1 LDSYPR
7 RDPLRPANRLGF
19 YLSASRAFL
28 GHLQVAQ
35 AALALDAIDV
45 IIGYAI
51 VQAGVDHLDQ
61 PGGEGRLYARLDTPP
76 PDDSRRPISV
86 SALARSLSLPRET
99 VRRRAD
105 HLLERAIVSRDE
117 RGLSVTTAFLT
128 TPTYQTIVF
137 SQMEPILGFLLKLGY
152 PDDPEM
158 GDARA
163 WLDHQSILD
172 RARQFGRIVLRVQLR
187 HYETLARLG
196 GDLHSGLLLSLILSN
211 AGAAEGEAGQDGATS
226 RLQLAEA
233 LTLNRESTRRRL
245 VSLARSGAIVRTSAG
260 YRPSPELL
268 SGPRLEAALSDTSLN
283 IRQMVRLL
291 AVHGFVHEPHPAA
304 GIAGRPLD

>member
-1 LDSYPR
+1 MDLYPQR
-7 RDPLRPANRLGF
+7 NPLHPANRLGF

-28 GHLQVAQ
+28 GHLKVAQ
-35 AALALDAIDV
+35 AALELDAIDV

-51 VQAGVDHLDQ
+51 LHAGVDHLDQ
-61 PGGEGRLYARLDTPP
+61 PGGDGRRYARLDTPP
-76 PDDSRRPISV
+76 PDESRRPISV
-86 SALARSLSLPRET
+86 SALARSLSLSRET
-99 VRRRAD
+99 VRRRSD
-105 HLLERAIVSRDE
+105 HLFERAIVSRDE
-117 RGLSVTTAFLT
+117 RGLRVTTAFLT

-158 GDARA
+158 GDACA
-163 WLDHQSILD
+163 WLDQQAMLD
-172 RARQFGRIVLRVQLR
+172 RARQFSRIMLRVQLR

-211 AGAAEGEAGQDGATS
+211 AEGEVGQDGATS

-233 LTLNRESTRRRL
+233 LALNRESTRRRL
-245 VSLARSGAIVRTSAG
+245 VALARSGAVVTTAAG
-260 YRPSPELL
+260 YRPSSDLL
-268 SGPRLEAALSDTSLN
+268 SGARLEGALADTSLN

-304 GIAGRPLD
+304 GVAGRIAD